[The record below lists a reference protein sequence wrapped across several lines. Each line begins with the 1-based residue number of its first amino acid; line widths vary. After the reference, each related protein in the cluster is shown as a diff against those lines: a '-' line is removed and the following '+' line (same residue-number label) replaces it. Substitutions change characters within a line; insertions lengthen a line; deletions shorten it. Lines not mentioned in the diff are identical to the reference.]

1 MRAEYEKPPIAA
13 NNRGAISKRNPAG
26 LQSHSTIIKSLLNKL
41 DTELVIIELAA
52 WAAYHGDR
60 LHKADRDRTLLAIR
74 RFEGLRGAI
83 HARLK

>member
-1 MRAEYEKPPIAA
+1 MNPQNENAPTGQSRRAENTI
-13 NNRGAISKRNPAG
+13 RGG
-26 LQSHSTIIKSLLNKL
+26 LPKHSTIIKSLLKKL

-52 WAAYHGDR
+52 WAAFHGDR
-60 LHKADRDRTLLAIR
+60 LPKQDKDRTLLAIR